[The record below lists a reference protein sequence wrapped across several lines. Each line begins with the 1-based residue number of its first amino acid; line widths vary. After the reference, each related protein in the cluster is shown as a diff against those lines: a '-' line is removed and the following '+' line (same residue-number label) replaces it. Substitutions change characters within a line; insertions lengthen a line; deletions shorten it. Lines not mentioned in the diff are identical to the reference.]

1 MKINIKTI
9 TRTAVLCLLLINF
22 QLVAQSVPNNEIN
35 CFDNFE
41 YNDSGNNLVN
51 TYLLAM
57 LNYKMTPHNL
67 LGLESGS
74 AAEAVALSKNNS
86 EFEIEFKSRLE
97 KWFNPNKHS
106 AVIKILRNVKTVNH
120 QQKNSKPSNA
130 RTRRTSPRGKLTATG
145 SNEKEKLV
153 IEFFYES
160 NGRGIDPEAMLI
172 STKEYIIVAWRGTD
186 RVSNTA
192 PIVGDA
198 FYEFGEWVE
207 TNPNMRLV
215 PPPSS
220 ISGRVHAGFDR
231 SVRYG
236 DILGKLA
243 RRLRLL
249 GVENKK
255 LWITGHSL
263 GGAHAQLSA
272 LYLKKMYNIQPFA
285 VYAYASPA
293 VGDQALANTLEQVLS
308 GTKLQRFI
316 YGYDPVPRL
325 PSGMTL
331 PYARA
336 GILNYYSSE
345 QGSNNYHFDKSE
357 QREFPS
363 PFMCHHHSQWY
374 ARAAYFELIDNQP
387 SLNSKIPEAPPT
399 PTEFCSPVD
408 KLLGDNASNIIQS
421 FFGIDQDM
429 EAGTYYIMNAKTR
442 KYLNIKAGETNSD
455 GRPFRMG
462 SLNNSNRFKWKV
474 ENIPAG
480 VLGGYVIKCKSGSK
494 VIDADRSNVGEAN
507 SGVQTW
513 SRLPAIVGILRNH
526 QEWEIERLDNGKF
539 HIKNMLNNQYILKAL
554 DNRRVVLDRNDGLRS
569 EWFLI
574 KVAN

>member
-1 MKINIKTI
+1 MKNIKKI
-9 TRTAVLCLLLINF
+9 IAVLVILGVHFMNF
-22 QLVAQSVPNNEIN
+22 QIVAQTMPNKEIN

-41 YNDSGNNLVN
+41 YNDSGNNLAN

-57 LNYKMTPHNL
+57 LNCKMTPHLLLNL
-67 LGLESGS
+67 RRDS
-74 AAEAVALSKNNS
+74 AAEAVALSQNNS

-97 KWFNPNKHS
+97 KWFNPNKHNP
-106 AVIKILRNVKTVNH
+106 VIKVLRNVKADVNAPVTK
-120 QQKNSKPSNA
+120 QAQS
-130 RTRRTSPRGKLTATG
+130 RRTKRDLLKTELTPIG

-160 NGRGIDPEAMLI
+160 NGKGIDPEAMLI
-172 STKEYIIVAWRGTD
+172 STKDYIIIAWRGTD
-186 RVSNTA
+186 RVSNTT
-192 PIVGDA
+192 PIVGGA
-198 FYEFGEWVE
+198 IYEFGEWLE
-207 TNPNMRLV
+207 TNPDMLLV

-220 ISGRVHAGFDR
+220 NISGLVHEGFNK
-231 SVRYG
+231 SIIYG

-243 RRLRLL
+243 NRLREL

-293 VGDQALANTLEQVLS
+293 VGDQALANTLERVLP
-308 GTKLQRFI
+308 GTRLQRFI
-316 YGYDPVPRL
+316 YRNDPVPRL

-336 GILNYYSSE
+336 GILNHYSSE

-363 PFMCHHHSQWY
+363 PFICHHHSQWY
-374 ARAAYFELIDNQP
+374 ARAAFYELIDNRP
-387 SLNSKIPEAPPT
+387 SLEGKIPEAPPA
-399 PTEFCSPVD
+399 PTEFCTPLDVSEENGSTIV
-408 KLLGDNASNIIQS
+408 QS

-429 EAGTYYIMNAKTR
+429 EPGTYYIMNAKTK
-442 KYLNIKAGETNSD
+442 KYLNIKAGETNSN
-455 GRPFRMG
+455 GKPFRMN
-462 SLNNSNRFKWKV
+462 SLSTSNRFKWNV

-494 VIDADRSNVGEAN
+494 VIDADRGNVGGNN

-513 SRLPAIVGILRNH
+513 NRLPAVVGILRNH
-526 QEWEIERLDNGKF
+526 QEWEIERLDNGRF
-539 HIKNMLNNQYILKAL
+539 HIKNMLNNQYVLNAL
-554 DNRRVVLDRNDGLRS
+554 DNGRVVLDNNKGLGGQ
-569 EWFLI
+569 WFFV